1 MKRAE
6 CLCMSL
12 PIYVGDMSVWAWIC
26 QEYHLSFGVYW
37 LLKNWPNLK
46 VYYFSCMTS
55 SIKTSMG
62 HPGEDS
68 RISLSQS
75 FSSIQRDGSTIPPRG
90 SDPTLRVAESP
101 NRPSKLSKS
110 RSLRSTPNAKR
121 PSHPT
126 VQKPA
131 VPLPSQQ
138 NNSCARGWRRYT
150 GMPNANHVFLRYGS
164 AVHWDLRLKHQ
175 PTPLFSLSVLN
186 DAPSMTHTCANVD
199 PCLYN
204 AVCFNSFF
212 FHLIYGSVVLNKF
225 SAIQKQESS

>member
-37 LLKNWPNLK
+37 LLKNRPNLK
-46 VYYFSCMTS
+46 VYRVSCMTS

-68 RISLSQS
+68 SMSQS
-75 FSSIQRDGSTIPPRG
+75 FSSIQRDGSTIPPRRG
-90 SDPTLRVAESP
+90 TQHWELRKIAF
-101 NRPSKLSKS
+101 RPSKLSKS

-150 GMPNANHVFLRYGS
+150 GMPNANHIFLRTIN
-164 AVHWDLRLKHQ
+164 Q
-175 PTPLFSLSVLN
+175 
-186 DAPSMTHTCANVD
+186 
-199 PCLYN
+199 
-204 AVCFNSFF
+204 
-212 FHLIYGSVVLNKF
+212 
-225 SAIQKQESS
+225 